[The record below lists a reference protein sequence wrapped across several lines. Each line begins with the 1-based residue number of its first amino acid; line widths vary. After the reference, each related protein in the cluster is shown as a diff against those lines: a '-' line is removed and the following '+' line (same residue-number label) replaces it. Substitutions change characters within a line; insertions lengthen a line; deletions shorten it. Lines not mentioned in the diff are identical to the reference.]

1 MNFQTVDLTSCYAH
15 CESNALYFSLNKAVS
30 DILNYTFLD
39 LFFYIII
46 MIAEGDKTEKKN
58 IYSKG
63 KSNEKSY
70 TIFSAHLCFG
80 CALL

>member
-1 MNFQTVDLTSCYAH
+1 
-15 CESNALYFSLNKAVS
+15 
-30 DILNYTFLD
+30 
-39 LFFYIII
+39 
-46 MIAEGDKTEKKN
+46 MIAEGDKTEKN